1 MFRKSVDRFRLSL
14 SRGNVAPDGVMVGLF
29 YGAVYRTVKTL
40 QVRADQYVVY
50 SEIEFVLV
58 VRNAQPASRLGEGI
72 IHVLTDDAV
81 GIRDRGIVEVAA
93 YYDVGMFGA
102 GNGVS
107 YAVGLRGTYGG
118 GFGQFAD
125 KQTGTAFYFFFLRV
139 FQHAFVYHFIF
150 FGQFVRFQVIVDKSQ
165 GVFSNLYFVDDGT
178 VVVAFVFQGMC
189 RRMGNLE

>member
-50 SEIEFVLV
+50 PEIEFVLV
-58 VRNAQPASRLGEGI
+58 VRDAQPASRLGEGI
-72 IHVLTDDAV
+72 IHVLADDAV

-102 GNGVS
+102 GNGFG
-107 YAVGLRGTYGG
+107 YAVGLRGTLQSLFRRRRNRCSRFCISGYVPKGW
-118 GFGQFAD
+118 
-125 KQTGTAFYFFFLRV
+125 GTWSNRPFYWSILFLRLPYGCGGKGSLSAL
-139 FQHAFVYHFIF
+139 FPHLSA
-150 FGQFVRFQVIVDKSQ
+150 S
-165 GVFSNLYFVDDGT
+165 GT
-178 VVVAFVFQGMC
+178 SW
-189 RRMGNLE
+189 L